1 MRSSPVYLLESPTVF
16 YPFAIAVI
24 LAPSSSSAARVRF
37 AVLYCRP
44 LFTVLLVCMARR
56 QKLGAADVAWLR
68 MESSVNPMTIV
79 GIIGLEEPMRLA
91 DLKRLLE
98 ERLLIFER
106 FRQRVVYRGGTPMWE
121 TDPHFDL
128 DAHVHRAGLAV
139 PDKKASLEELA
150 SELMSTPLDFSK
162 PPWQFHLIERFDGG
176 SALIGRLHHCIG
188 DGIALI
194 HVLLALTDERFDPAR
209 ATPSYGRERSGERLG
224 DRLLRRAA
232 KAADGLS
239 QAAAAVV
246 AGSLEAVQH
255 PGKAFEWAR
264 QGLSVGAAASK
275 IALMASD
282 SETRFK
288 APASVVK
295 RVAWS
300 APLPLG
306 DVKAVAHG
314 VGGKLNDVLMAAV
327 AGALRRYLAAHGE
340 PTDGVEIGAVIPVN
354 LRHEERAFDLGN
366 VFGLVF
372 LSLPVGIAE
381 ARARLMEVKRRM
393 DRIKSSAEPAVA
405 FGIVQAIGAGPELLH
420 EQVVAVLS
428 SKVSAVVT
436 NVPGPTERLHFY
448 GNEVRRVIFWVPR
461 AGDIGLGV
469 SVMSYAGEV
478 MIGIATD
485 AKMAPDP
492 AALVAAFQDELAALA
507 DEFGR

>member
-1 MRSSPVYLLESPTVF
+1 
-16 YPFAIAVI
+16 
-24 LAPSSSSAARVRF
+24 
-37 AVLYCRP
+37 
-44 LFTVLLVCMARR
+44 MARR

-79 GIIGLEEPMRLA
+79 GIIGFEEPMALA
-91 DLKRLLE
+91 DLKRLIG

-106 FRQRVVYRGGTPMWE
+106 FRQRVVYRGSAPTWE

-128 DAHVHRAGLAV
+128 DAHVHRVGLAV
-139 PDKKASLEELA
+139 PDTKASLEELT
-150 SELMSTPLDFSK
+150 SELMSAPLDFSK
-162 PPWQFHLIERFDGG
+162 PPWQFHLVEAFDGG
-176 SALIGRLHHCIG
+176 SALIGRLHHSIG

-194 HVLLALTDERFDPAR
+194 HVLLALTDEMFDPAR
-209 ATPSYGRERSGERLG
+209 ATPSYGRERAEESLA
-224 DRLLRRAA
+224 DRLARRAGN
-232 KAADGLS
+232 AADGLGNV
-239 QAAAAVV
+239 AARVV
-246 AGSLEAVQH
+246 AGGLDALQNPH
-255 PGKAFEWAR
+255 KAFEWAR

-282 SETRFK
+282 SPTRFK

-327 AGALRRYLAAHGE
+327 AGALRRYLAGHGE
-340 PTDGVEIGAVIPVN
+340 PTAGVEVGSVIPVN
-354 LRHEERAFDLGN
+354 LRPYERAFDLGN

-372 LSLPVGIAE
+372 LSLPIGIAD
-381 ARARLMEVKRRM
+381 ARERLLEIKRRM
-393 DRIKSSAEPAVA
+393 DVIKSSAEPAVA
-405 FGIVQAIGAGPELLH
+405 FGILQAIGAGPELLH
-420 EQVVAVLS
+420 GQVVEVLS

-436 NVPGPTERLHFY
+436 NVPGPRERLHFY
-448 GNEVRRVIFWVPR
+448 GNEVRRLMFWVPR

-469 SVMSYAGEV
+469 SVISYAGEV
-478 MIGIATD
+478 SVGIATD

-492 AALVAAFQDELAALA
+492 DALVAAFHAEVDALV
-507 DEFGR
+507 DEFGG

>member
-1 MRSSPVYLLESPTVF
+1 
-16 YPFAIAVI
+16 
-24 LAPSSSSAARVRF
+24 
-37 AVLYCRP
+37 
-44 LFTVLLVCMARR
+44 MARR

-79 GIIGLEEPMRLA
+79 GIIGFEEPMRLD
-91 DLKRLLE
+91 DLKRLIE

-106 FRQRVVYRGGTPMWE
+106 FRQRVVYRAGTATWE

-150 SELMSTPLDFSK
+150 SDLMSTPLDFSK

-194 HVLLALTDERFDPAR
+194 HVLLALTDERFDAAR
-209 ATPSYGRERSGERLG
+209 ATPSYGREPSGSLAE
-224 DRLLRRAA
+224 RLLRRTA
-232 KAADGLS
+232 KAADEVGR
-239 QAAAAVV
+239 AATSAV
-246 AGSLEAVQH
+246 AGGLDALQH
-255 PGKAFEWAR
+255 PGQAFEWAR

-288 APASVVK
+288 APASVIK

-306 DVKAVAHG
+306 EVKAVAHG

-327 AGALRRYLAAHGE
+327 AGALRRYLDGHGE
-340 PTDGVEIGAVIPVN
+340 PTAGVEIGAAIPVN
-354 LRHEERAFDLGN
+354 LRDEERAFDLGN
-366 VFGLVF
+366 VFGLAF
-372 LSLPVGIAE
+372 LSLPVGIAD
-381 ARARLMEVKRRM
+381 ARARLVEVKRRM
-393 DRIKSSAEPAVA
+393 DRIKSSPEPAVA
-405 FGIVQAIGAGPELLH
+405 FGIIQAIGAGPEFLH
-420 EQVVAVLS
+420 EQVVDILS

-448 GNEVRRVIFWVPR
+448 GNAVRRLMFWVPR
-461 AGDIGLGV
+461 AGHIGLGV
-469 SVMSYAGEV
+469 SVISYAGEV
-478 MIGIATD
+478 MLEDRHGR
-485 AKMAPDP
+485 
-492 AALVAAFQDELAALA
+492 QDGPGPRRPRRRLSDRA
-507 DEFGR
+507 GGTRR